1 MCCRSRLNAYR
12 FKAKAAQHRVV
23 EAPRARAHDHGPK
36 AKVAPKPKGAKGAVD
51 AAWEDVYGG
60 QIFA

>member
-1 MCCRSRLNAYR
+1 VA
-12 FKAKAAQHRVV
+12 KAKAKAGQHRVV